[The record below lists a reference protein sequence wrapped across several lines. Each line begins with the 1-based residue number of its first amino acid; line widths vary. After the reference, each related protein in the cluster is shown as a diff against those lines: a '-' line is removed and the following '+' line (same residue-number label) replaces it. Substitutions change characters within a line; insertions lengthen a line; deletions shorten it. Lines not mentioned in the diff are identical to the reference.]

1 MFEDLIQFIR
11 NWYNTDGPI
20 PLHEPRFGKL
30 DRKYVMDAIASTFVS
45 SVAPSPFKLR
55 MALIHKSRR
64 PPIIQKAYPQQQFP
78 PTSSLSLSF
87 NIYKKKEPPTENTAG
102 IYLNFLAWPIN
113 FLGNG
118 DRKQDLRPIPCDLPR
133 RCSLLA
139 NANFPGIDPFCIF
152 RSRILNSLAII

>member
-1 MFEDLIQFIR
+1 MEKIVSNKRIAMKTYIENDDFL
-11 NWYNTDGPI
+11 PV
-20 PLHEPRFGKL
+20 HK
-30 DRKYVMDAIASTFVS
+30 MDVS
-45 SVAPSPFKLR
+45 DDKSGFLLQN
-55 MALIHKSRR
+55 ALIEGTFDYGIKSFTT
-64 PPIIQKAYPQQQFP
+64 PEEAENSGIPGVSLIMQQFP
-78 PTSSLSLSF
+78 PTSSLSPSF